1 MARSVAGSLAGPGYA
16 PLASGFGVA
25 GCNPD
30 AFHCP
35 DAVPQQ
41 GSGDISNQHAIDT
54 PYFLIAAVIG
64 AVATW
69 IMVGIVVRDIFTPAY
84 DVVRRGGVSDPQG
97 GILLL
102 LREGTVS
109 VPDAAEQL
117 PLAAGETPIDNAE
130 AR

>member
-1 MARSVAGSLAGPGYA
+1 MLVWQAAILTHFIALMLFRSKVL
-16 PLASGFGVA
+16 
-25 GCNPD
+25 
-30 AFHCP
+30 
-35 DAVPQQ
+35 
-41 GSGDISNQHAIDT
+41 GDISNQHAIDT

-109 VPDAAEQL
+109 VPDAADQL